1 MPSGSQGSSTWLSFW
16 YCSTVPGG
24 DDVMELWVEPIEE
37 RPCGLVIGISAVVL

>member
-1 MPSGSQGSSTWLSFW
+1 MAFVL
-16 YCSTVPGG
+16 VLKG